1 MAWGVGGGGQ
11 LLLLLLTRR
20 KIKTWNFLIIK
31 TPEIEYIVY
40 KVDKAHTKQKTKQIQ
55 AEIVTLESSGNVRD
69 LKVWRIY
76 KYGTTETGVWSS
88 HIINNLIHEYAELL
102 LNKFRNVFQSYH
114 RKTKYI
120 LKNKFMLSARNLL
133 IEKQNTMAHTSK
145 ELNVLMH

>member
-1 MAWGVGGGGQ
+1 MQRHSKWRGEWGGGGSFFN
-11 LLLLLLTRR
+11 LLLLTRR
-20 KIKTWNFLIIK
+20 EIKTWNFLIIK

-102 LNKFRNVFQSYH
+102 LNKFRNVFQSYL
-114 RKTKYI
+114 RKT
-120 LKNKFMLSARNLL
+120 NKFMLSARNLL

-145 ELNVLMH
+145 E